1 MVSLSFTLRYNVTEG
16 KAPFSMPI
24 SFSLP
29 GRRSL
34 VPTTAIIIFPE
45 TSRTTIWRR
54 NPVRAASVVRNH
66 AAFRAVSGKKSDDL
80 PRPRGLNG
88 AVPDRH
94 DAVRVD
100 RVKAERPALPR
111 GELQFVAVTIGFS
124 PRDRALPPESPER
137 RLAGAIF
144 HIGALIRALGRI
156 IHVLKLTSRRTC
168 RTPGRRA
175 LCGREKVLKLPAAC
189 RTQSPFSPSPRG
201 SGFLPPE
208 GQTE

>member
-1 MVSLSFTLRYNVTEG
+1 MAEKPR
-16 KAPFSMPI
+16 P
-24 SFSLP
+24 
-29 GRRSL
+29 RRL
-34 VPTTAIIIFPE
+34 
-45 TSRTTIWRR
+45 
-54 NPVRAASVVRNH
+54 VVRNH

-124 PRDRALPPESPER
+124 PRDRLF
-137 RLAGAIF
+137 RLNPQKGDLAEAIF

-156 IHVLKLTSRRTC
+156 IHVLKLTPAAPAERRADGLSAV
-168 RTPGRRA
+168 GRR
-175 LCGREKVLKLPAAC
+175 
-189 RTQSPFSPSPRG
+189 F
-201 SGFLPPE
+201 
-208 GQTE
+208 